1 MKKFKTIKV
10 PVDFLEP
17 PVVPYVEG
25 GLIER
30 SVDTVERVLVPPEI
44 RKDLHVNT
52 EVHPDVIATMPED
65 VLAQLVYERLAET
78 LAKTLLDYMVIE
90 EYTVAEFGSKQYV
103 ASITI
108 EDLKML
114 EERNEEV

>member
-1 MKKFKTIKV
+1 MKKFKTIRV
-10 PVDFLEP
+10 PTDFLEP

-25 GLIER
+25 RAIER

-44 RKDLHVNT
+44 RKYLHVTT
-52 EVHPDVIATMPED
+52 EVHPEVIATMPED
-65 VLAQLVYERLAET
+65 VLARLVHERLAET

-108 EDLKML
+108 EDLKVL
-114 EERNEEV
+114 EERNE